1 MSGLI
6 IIQASVV
13 TSIYIQFL
21 TKMYSYTAYGLN
33 IASDFS
39 LPELQSSTENLE
51 ADLIIRRGKV
61 DWSLPQPLESWSY
74 FHLDGDSAYL
84 CWQVVGKFLVRAG
97 KEIIVE
103 PFANVEEQVIRL
115 PLLGSVLAM
124 VLHQRQFLILHGSA
138 VAINDGAAIFVGAKG
153 QGKSTMT
160 ATLYGR
166 GHQLI
171 TDDVAALTVDDFG
184 VHTLI
189 PGFPQIKLWP
199 EAVKAALG
207 DEAET
212 LRKIHPKVEKRA
224 RPTLE
229 RFSTTP
235 LTVKKIY
242 VLGTGTT
249 PQIKPLQPQDAVA
262 SLIAN
267 SFIPML
273 LGKEFRR
280 DRQTALHFHQCANLA
295 KSLPVCRLE
304 RLRSLEL
311 LDTIARLVEEDL
323 AALTPV

>member
-1 MSGLI
+1 
-6 IIQASVV
+6 
-13 TSIYIQFL
+13 
-21 TKMYSYTAYGLN
+21 MYSYTAYGLN
-33 IASDFS
+33 IASDLN
-39 LPELQSSTENLE
+39 LPELQSSTEDRQ
-51 ADLIIRRGKV
+51 ADLIIRMGKV
-61 DWSLPQPLESWSY
+61 DWSLPKPLESWSY

-97 KEIIVE
+97 KEIIIE
-103 PFANVEEQVIRL
+103 PFADVEESVIRL

-124 VLHQRQFLILHGSA
+124 ALHQRQFLILHGSA
-138 VAINDGAAIFVGAKG
+138 VAINNSAAIFIGPKG

-171 TDDVAALTVDDFG
+171 TDDVAALKVDRFG

-199 EAVKAALG
+199 EAVEAALG
-207 DEAET
+207 DEVET
-212 LRKIHPKVEKRA
+212 LRKIHPEVEKRA

-229 RFSTTP
+229 RFSSTP
-235 LTVKKIY
+235 FTIRKIY
-242 VLGTGTT
+242 VLGTGTA

-273 LGKEFRR
+273 LGEEFRR
-280 DRQTALHFHQCANLA
+280 DRQTTLHFYQCANLV

-304 RLRSLEL
+304 RPRSLKL
-311 LDTIARLVEEDL
+311 LDTIACMVEEDL